1 MRAFALPLALLLL
14 PAAACSGGGS
24 TSSGE
29 DMAGAAPDLAP
40 AGPCPPSTVRCTDQ
54 SVQELSLFRP
64 VNKAGVTNTADGAGW
79 LSRVDATGGGF
90 TPSRSYVYLRFAAT
104 GLERVD
110 VGDEDAFARVDWD
123 LAVRRFILRLNS
135 GVSGPSCVEGARL
148 PPGTTYESIGA
159 APDGLTYEP
168 EAYFTEGCELV
179 PDASGLGSPG
189 TVLASFWRYTNC
201 VEMTGD
207 VFVIRRAD
215 GRRVKLTVRSYYEPV
230 TAQDGCDATGNLPAG
245 GVGGYVRLRWAFLDP

>member
-1 MRAFALPLALLLL
+1 MRSLALPLVL
-14 PAAACSGGGS
+14 PLVACGGGGA
-24 TSSGE
+24 TARQ
-29 DMAGAAPDLAP
+29 DMAGPAPDLAP
-40 AGPCPPSTVRCTDQ
+40 EGPCAPRAVRCTDQ
-54 SVQELSLFRP
+54 SVQELGLFRP
-64 VNKAGVTNTADGAGW
+64 VNKAGVANTADGAGW

-90 TPSRSYVYLRFAAT
+90 TPSRAYVYLRFADK

-110 VGDEDAFARVDWD
+110 VGDEDAFTRVDWD

-148 PPGTTYESIGA
+148 ASGTKYDEVNA
-159 APDGLTYEP
+159 APDGLAYEP
-168 EAYFTEGCELV
+168 EAYFTEACELV

-207 VFVIRRAD
+207 VFVLRLAG

-245 GVGGYVRLRWAFLDP
+245 GAGGYVRLRWAFLDP